1 MKIREAVQ
9 YQIKQL
15 EYKRSLAEK
24 LFFLSDRRVLRGAVS
39 NLKIDL
45 TLDKKMV
52 MTMRTIK
59 TLKLNKSEYD

>member
-59 TLKLNKSEYD
+59 TFKLNKSEYD

>member
-1 MKIREAVQ
+1 MKIKEAVQ